1 MRKMFMMG
9 VLLLMGASLSS
20 CLVAKKKY
28 DAEVAAKNKLIR
40 EKKRLQAQ
48 RKTLTG
54 QAASLKKDTARLGKE
69 LRDLKGKYQSLLSSS
84 NLTTTQ
90 LRKKLNDRE
99 KELQRKEKLLADREA
114 IVKKLQS
121 AIARKDN
128 ALKNLLGKVRNALK
142 NFDPDELTV
151 SSKNGKIYVSLSEKL
166 LFKSGR
172 VDVDQKGKRALGKLA
187 EVLKKNKD
195 IDIQIEGHTDDI
207 PIRTGRYRD
216 NWDLSVLRATSIVQI
231 LTKDYDVD
239 AEILTPAGKGDTMPV
254 ASNKTKEGRAKN
266 RRIEIV
272 LSPKLDELLKL
283 LEN

>member
-48 RKTLTG
+48 RKTLIG
-54 QAASLKKDTARLGKE
+54 QVASLKKDTARLGKE

>member
-54 QAASLKKDTARLGKE
+54 QVASLKKDTARLGKE